1 MSSLTQFIAVTDMN
15 IRNLPQRIGTS
26 LVVVIGVAGVV
37 AVLISV
43 LAMATGFSHTVA
55 STARNDRVLIFR
67 GGSQSELSSSLSRR
81 AAAVIIDSPGIRVE
95 NSQPLASA
103 EAIVMVNVPKK
114 GDKDGANVALR
125 GVNPVAFAVRPE
137 IKLISGRMFQPGLD
151 ELIVG
156 KAAQIQ
162 FQGLEVGKKIA
173 IRGTEWSI
181 VGNFTSGGDT
191 HESEMLADVEAV
203 ITAYRREGYQAVT
216 ALVDDFTKLKDTLT
230 SNPELGIEVV
240 REPDYYRDQSRQV
253 DAILFFVAY
262 VVGGIMAI
270 GAIFAALNTM
280 YAAVSARTLEIA
292 TLRAIGFGPL
302 PIVASILSESLF
314 LSLLG
319 GLLGA
324 AVAWVVFNGNA
335 VSTLGSNFT
344 QIVFPISVDARVLV
358 TGLIWA
364 AVVGLVGGIFPAIR
378 AARIPV
384 AAALQ
389 AQ

>member
-1 MSSLTQFIAVTDMN
+1 MSSLTQFVAVSGMN
-15 IRNLPQRIGTS
+15 FRNLPQRVGTS

-81 AAAVIIDSPGIRVE
+81 AAAVIADSPGIRVE
-95 NSQPLASA
+95 NNQPLASP

-114 GDKDGANVALR
+114 GDKNGANVALR

-137 IKLISGRMFQPGLD
+137 IKLVSGRMFQPGLD

-156 KAAQIQ
+156 TAAQIQ
-162 FQGLEVGKKIA
+162 FQGLDVGKKIA
-173 IRGTEWSI
+173 IRGTEWTI
-181 VGNFTSGGDT
+181 VGNFTSAGDS

-203 ITAYRREGYQAVT
+203 ITAYRREGFQAVT

-240 REPDYYRDQSRQV
+240 REPDYYREQSRQV
-253 DAILFFVAY
+253 DAILYFVAY

-302 PIVASILSESLF
+302 PIVASILCESML
-314 LSLLG
+314 LAVLG
-319 GLLGA
+319 GLLGV
-324 AVAWVVFNGNA
+324 AVAWSVFNGSA
-335 VSTLGSNFT
+335 VSTLGGNFT
-344 QIVFPISVDARVLV
+344 QIVFPISVDAPVMI

-364 AVVGLVGGIFPAIR
+364 AVVGLIGGVFPAIR
-378 AARIPV
+378 AARLPV

-389 AQ
+389 GQ